1 MGEAEAEM
9 TNEKPLG
16 RSRPSSRPHVRAV
29 GQWNGESY
37 DKRSPDRE
45 TKRAI
50 LDHDSQWSA
59 VERHWREGRQS
70 RSGLSVWRARAVT
83 RESATADRG
92 AAAAALTPFTH
103 RIYRARSRPAGDRT
117 PCFLPT
123 RLLKSPPT
131 SPPSNSTRTPPRS
144 TFDVGA
150 QPGQDLRPALMAFA
164 RGLAHEA

>member
-1 MGEAEAEM
+1 
-9 TNEKPLG
+9 
-16 RSRPSSRPHVRAV
+16 
-29 GQWNGESY
+29 
-37 DKRSPDRE
+37 
-45 TKRAI
+45 
-50 LDHDSQWSA
+50 
-59 VERHWREGRQS
+59 
-70 RSGLSVWRARAVT
+70 VT

-150 QPGQDLRPALMAFA
+150 QPGQDLRPALMRDLARKPIRGGRCEIRYSDA
-164 RGLAHEA
+164 AWRGLLLVSRTRPNARNAEESMPCALSTKIEPDSRGSSPAMTAAHHRVTCADTASHFPFCFAQQSV